1 MYSFQLAAPDCPEL
15 DLEREGGCRR
25 LVSRSIPARRKN
37 VGRRKQVRK
46 WTVQLSS
53 QGFSPRGVRW
63 SRECVAHRDVLPL
76 GGDLL
81 IFEHHGA
88 NLWLGRSRSC
98 CQTAWEQ
105 GGDLG
110 SCCLSYQ
117 VGARSRSECVLK
129 RTSFQHSLP
138 EKIPLFLSSFTA
150 GPGQGCVIWASE
162 GTTELFNF
170 LIISFL
176 FLIGG

>member
-110 SCCLSYQ
+110 SCCRSYQ
-117 VGARSRSECVLK
+117 VGARSRSGVRFEENKFPALSTGEATPFPVLIHC
-129 RTSFQHSLP
+129 RAW
-138 EKIPLFLSSFTA
+138 A
-150 GPGQGCVIWASE
+150 GVCYLG
-162 GTTELFNF
+162 F
-170 LIISFL
+170 
-176 FLIGG
+176 